1 LRRVLHAL
9 ITFAQEEAHETSKT
23 AFYALG
29 IALAV
34 YAVGVSA
41 IGIARHA
48 TFPPSKGAARGV
60 MALSFALVAATMA
73 SAILTS

>member
-9 ITFAQEEAHETSKT
+9 ITFAQEEAETSKT
-23 AFYALG
+23 AFYTLG
-29 IALAV
+29 IVLALWAV
-34 YAVGVSA
+34 AVSA

-48 TFPPSKGAARGV
+48 TFPPSKSAARGV
-60 MALSFALVAATMA
+60 MALSLVLVAATMA

>member
-23 AFYALG
+23 AFYTLG
-29 IALAV
+29 SVLAV
-34 YAVGVSA
+34 YAVVVSA
-41 IGIARHA
+41 IGITRHA
-48 TFPPSKGAARGV
+48 TFPPSKGAERAV
-60 MALSFALVAATMA
+60 MALSLVLVVATMA